1 MTNNVYYYYSMRRA
15 TLEVNYKEAW
25 MKIFGKYSNKI
36 DLLEALKCFKCDTQ
50 GLALICRIRLKD
62 NKMPIKELQG
72 KGLLTKVEVLYK
84 EKDGSLVVFLEGKSC
99 VPLPSKNV
107 KPFHIMMSKP
117 PEFLDVDK
125 MKVEVIG
132 KEKEMQKFLNY
143 TATLNSRPF
152 KLTGLSALETRQE
165 SHLANLTSRQRQ
177 SLITAYSLGYY
188 DVPRKVSSEE
198 VSRHLNMDKS
208 TFVEHL
214 RKAERKIVAQVIAK

>member
-1 MTNNVYYYYSMRRA
+1 MRRA
-15 TLEVNYKEAW
+15 TLEVNYKDAW

-99 VPLPSKNV
+99 VPPPSKNV

-117 PEFLDVDK
+117 PEFLDIDK

-152 KLTGLSALETRQE
+152 KLTGLSALEPRQE
-165 SHLANLTSRQRQ
+165 SHLANLTNRQRQ
-177 SLITAYSLGYY
+177 SLIIAYSLGYY

>member
-1 MTNNVYYYYSMRRA
+1 MRRA
-15 TLEVNYKEAW
+15 TLEFNYEDAW
-25 MKIFGKYSNKI
+25 KKIFGIYSNKV
-36 DLLEALKCFKCDTQ
+36 DLLEALKCFKCDAQ

-62 NKMPIKELQG
+62 NKMTIKELQG

-84 EKDGSLVVFLEGKSC
+84 EKDGSFVIFIEGKSC
-99 VPLPSKNV
+99 VPPPPRNV

-117 PEFLDVDK
+117 PEFLDVNK
-125 MKVEVIG
+125 MKAEVIG

-143 TATLNSRPF
+143 TATLNSHPF
-152 KLTGLSALETRQE
+152 KLTGLSALEPRQE
-165 SHLANLTSRQRQ
+165 SLLASLTGRQRQ
-177 SLITAYSLGYY
+177 VLITAYSLGYY

-208 TFVEHL
+208 TFIEHL

>member
-1 MTNNVYYYYSMRRA
+1 MRRA
-15 TLEVNYKEAW
+15 TLEFNYEDAW
-25 MKIFGKYSNKI
+25 KKIFGIYANKI

-62 NKMPIKELQG
+62 NKMTIRELQG
-72 KGLLTKVEVLYK
+72 KGLLTRVEVLYK
-84 EKDGSLVVFLEGKSC
+84 EKDGSFVVFIEGKSC
-99 VPLPSKNV
+99 VPPPPKNI

-117 PEFLDVDK
+117 PEFLGIDK
-125 MKVEVIG
+125 MKAEVIG

-143 TATLNSRPF
+143 TSTVNGRPF
-152 KLTGLSALETRQE
+152 KLTGLSALEPRQE
-165 SHLANLTSRQRQ
+165 SHLASLTSKQRQ
-177 SLITAYSLGYY
+177 ALITAYSLGYY

-214 RKAERKIVAQVIAK
+214 RKAERKIVAEVIVE

>member
-1 MTNNVYYYYSMRRA
+1 MRRA
-15 TLEVNYKEAW
+15 TLEFNYEHAWKE
-25 MKIFGKYSNKI
+25 IFGIYANKVE
-36 DLLEALKCFKCDTQ
+36 LLEALKCFKCDTQ

-62 NKMPIKELQG
+62 SKMTIKELHG

-84 EKDGSLVVFLEGKSC
+84 EKDGSFVIFIEGKSC
-99 VPLPSKNV
+99 VPPPPKNV
-107 KPFHIMMSKP
+107 KPFHVMMSKP
-117 PEFLDVDK
+117 PEFLDVNK
-125 MKVEVIG
+125 MKAELIG

-143 TATLNSRPF
+143 TSTLNSRPF
-152 KLTGLSALETRQE
+152 KLTGLSALEPRQE
-165 SHLANLTSRQRQ
+165 SQLANLTGRQRQ
-177 SLITAYSLGYY
+177 ALITAYSLGYY